1 MAKVAEEETNHPQLP
16 GGLIP
21 LEEWR
26 LPETSVHRS
35 IKDAIRNTWA
45 QVSAGLSPDDEAFQS
60 LDDLPALSLGQIER
74 FAPDP
79 DYGRIARLL
88 LQSVAESQVNNPVSV
103 LVAPPFSGVRKAL
116 QLLADDN
123 SVGSRRLIKPPDNLL
138 MSDSDAGEWWDACDF
153 SAPWVIPELAD
164 FWLRHRSGL
173 ALVRE
178 LLRRVAAEEV
188 GEGLIGCSSWCWQF
202 WSYYLPD
209 ARFQPLTPAP
219 MDAGKLGLWLG
230 SLAAPASESGVVAR
244 MADTGLWVLPS
255 DPGAL
260 GEGQKSANFLR
271 DLAALSRGIP
281 GVALGVWQKA
291 LRARPEE
298 EQRESHESGDRQ
310 WERAQC
316 WIAPLNK
323 LSLPVVPS
331 AAGRGL
337 EFILHALLLHDG
349 LGEDRLELV
358 TGMKGHEV
366 APALNRLLRADLIEY
381 HESDGVWRVTPLGYP
396 AIRRQLQSGGFPV
409 DAF

>member
-1 MAKVAEEETNHPQLP
+1 MANVTEKETINPELP

-21 LEEWR
+21 LEDWR

-35 IKDAIRNTWA
+35 IKGAIRNTWI
-45 QVSAGLSPDDEAFQS
+45 QVRAGFSPDDEAFES
-60 LDDLPALSLGQIER
+60 LDDLPPLSRSQIER

-88 LQSVAESQVNNPVSV
+88 LESVAESPVNNPVSF
-103 LVAPPFSGVRKAL
+103 LVAPPFSGLRKAL
-116 QLLADDN
+116 TVLADDD
-123 SVGSRRLIKPPDNLL
+123 SADSRRLIMPPDNLL
-138 MSDSDAGEWWDACDF
+138 MSDSDASEWWDACDF
-153 SAPWVIPELAD
+153 STPWVIPELAS

-178 LLRRVAAEEV
+178 LLRRVAADEV

-230 SLAAPASESGVVAR
+230 GLAAPASESGVVAR
-244 MADTGLWVLPS
+244 MANTGLWVLPS
-255 DPGAL
+255 DPDVL
-260 GEGQKSANFLR
+260 GEGQKAANFLR

-281 GVALGVWQKA
+281 GVALGIWQKA

-298 EQRESHESGDRQ
+298 EQLESQEKGEHQSM
-310 WERAQC
+310 RAQC
-316 WIAPLNK
+316 WVAPLNK

-337 EFILHALLLHDG
+337 EFMLHALLLHDG
-349 LGEDRLELV
+349 LGSDRLELV

-366 APALNRLLRADLIEY
+366 APALNRLLRADLVEY
-381 HESDGVWRVTPLGYP
+381 HEDDGVWRVTPLGYP
-396 AIRRQLQSGGFPV
+396 AIRRQLQSDGFPV

>member
-1 MAKVAEEETNHPQLP
+1 MAKVAEKQVVHPQLP

-35 IKDAIRNTWA
+35 VKDAIRNAWT
-45 QVSAGLSPDDEAFQS
+45 QVTTGLSPDDEAFES
-60 LDDLPALSLGQIER
+60 LDDLPMLSRGQIER

-79 DYGRIARLL
+79 DYGRIASLL
-88 LQSVAESQVNNPVSV
+88 LASVADSQGNNPVSF
-103 LVAPPFSGVRKAL
+103 LVAPPFSGIRKAL
-116 QLLADDN
+116 EVLADDDAAGVRN
-123 SVGSRRLIKPPDNLL
+123 LIMPPENLL
-138 MSDSDAGEWWDACDF
+138 LSDSDASEWWDACDL
-153 SAPWVIPELAD
+153 STPWVIPELAS

-178 LLRRVAAEEV
+178 LLRRVAANEV
-188 GEGLIGCSSWCWQF
+188 GDGLIGCSSWCWQF

-219 MDAGKLGLWLG
+219 MDSGKLGLWLG
-230 SLAAPASESGVVAR
+230 GLAAPASDSGVVAR

-255 DPGAL
+255 DPDAL
-260 GEGQKSANFLR
+260 GEGNKTANFLR

-281 GVALGVWQKA
+281 GVALGIWQKA

-298 EQRESHESGDRQ
+298 EKLESKEQGERQ
-310 WERAQC
+310 SVRAHC
-316 WIAPLNK
+316 WVAPLNK

-331 AAGRGL
+331 SSGRGL

-349 LGEDRLELV
+349 LGSDRLELV

-366 APALNRLLRADLIEY
+366 APALNRLLRADLVEY

-396 AIRRQLQSGGFPV
+396 AIRRQLQSDGFPV